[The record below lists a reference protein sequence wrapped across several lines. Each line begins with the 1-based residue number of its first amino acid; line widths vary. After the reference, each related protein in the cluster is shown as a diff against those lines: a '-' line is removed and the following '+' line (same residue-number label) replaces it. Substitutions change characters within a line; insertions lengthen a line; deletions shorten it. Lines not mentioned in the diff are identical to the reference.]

1 MIQLTDSI
9 KNNKKFQ
16 AAKEIVNKLKK
27 NHHSAFIVGGAVRDF
42 CLKESPEEFD
52 VSTCATPDEI
62 QKIFKHTKPIGQSF
76 GVMLVIVDNFSS
88 EVATF
93 RKDMKYVDG
102 RHPEEVIYTK
112 DQEEDVKRRDFTINS
127 LLLNPDTGEILDY
140 CQGMKDI
147 QNKKI
152 RTIGIPEERFS
163 EDYLRM
169 LRAIRFSSKLNFK
182 IEDKTKKALYKFASN
197 IASVSIER
205 IRDEITK
212 IITGNNPGQGMTILS
227 EFGLLK
233 HVIPEIEFLKGVE
246 QPAEFHPEGDVF
258 FHTCLVLDMLEDAK
272 KNNPEVAYGALFHDV
287 GKPPTF
293 TKTDR
298 IRFNRHEYVGAS
310 ITQKICRRLKFSNK
324 QTATVTSLVKEHMKF
339 TNVDKMKKS
348 TFKKFISI
356 ENFEDHLALHKA
368 DCLGSHGD
376 LSLYDHTLQK
386 MDELKNEPIKP
397 KPLVTGDDL
406 ILLGLNPGPQFKN
419 ILSEIFD
426 EQLEG
431 NIDSKEKGIELV
443 KTILS
448 RK

>member
-9 KNNKKFQ
+9 KNNEKFQ
-16 AAKEIVNKLKK
+16 AAKKIVNKLKK
-27 NHHSAFIVGGAVRDF
+27 NNHSAFIVGGAVRDL
-42 CLKESPEEFD
+42 CLGESPEEFD
-52 VSTCATPDEI
+52 ISTCATPDEI
-62 QKIFKHTKPIGQSF
+62 QKIFKHTKPVGQSF
-76 GVMLVIVDNFSS
+76 GVMLVIVDNCSL

-102 RHPEEVIYTK
+102 RHPEEITYTK
-112 DQEEDVKRRDFTINS
+112 NQREDIRRRDFTING
-127 LLLNPDTGEILDY
+127 LMLDPDTGEIFDY

-147 QNKKI
+147 KNKKI

-163 EDYLRM
+163 EDYLRI
-169 LRAIRFSSKLNFK
+169 LRAIRFSNKLNFK
-182 IEDKTKKALYKFASN
+182 IEDKTKKALHKVASN
-197 IASVSIER
+197 ILRVSTER
-205 IRDEITK
+205 IRDEIAK
-212 IITGNNPGQGMTILS
+212 IITGKNPGQGITTLS

-233 HVIPEIEFLKGVE
+233 HLIPEIESLKNVE

-258 FHTCLVLDMLEDAK
+258 FHTCLVLDMLEDPK
-272 KNNPEVAYGALFHDV
+272 RTNLEVAYGALFHDI
-287 GKPPTF
+287 GKPSTY

-298 IRFNRHEYVGAS
+298 IRFNRHEYVGARL
-310 ITQKICRRLKFSNK
+310 TKEICNRLKFSKKRTTNI
-324 QTATVTSLVKEHMKF
+324 TSLVKEHMKF
-339 TNVDKMKKS
+339 GNVDKMKKS

-376 LSLYDHTLQK
+376 LSLYKYTLQK

-397 KPLVTGDDL
+397 KPLITGDDL
-406 ILLGLNPGPQFKN
+406 ISLGLNPGPKFKN

-431 NIDSKEKGIELV
+431 NINSKEKGIKLA